1 MKLIFLTVF
10 ASYPTSL
17 EENSTQNF
25 GCTSTIHI
33 RVCVCMYIHIR
44 MYMCAFIFFSK
55 EIMGDGVM
63 DVCAGAKNVTT
74 QIYEFHLSKLNSHTV
89 WSLDL

>member
-1 MKLIFLTVF
+1 
-10 ASYPTSL
+10 
-17 EENSTQNF
+17 
-25 GCTSTIHI
+25 
-33 RVCVCMYIHIR
+33 
-44 MYMCAFIFFSK
+44 MCAFIFFSK